1 MKKMFP
7 PLLLILCPVV
17 FAWGVSAPSRRQTP
31 DTAAEQAFLKLI
43 QEQGVKK
50 ARQVFDEARRR
61 DSRAVLFSEA
71 ALNAL
76 GYKFLYERKQLE
88 DAIAIFQL
96 NVEAYPASAN
106 VYDSLAEAYLGQGR
120 KDLAERNYR
129 KSLELNPRNGNA
141 IQMLARIL
149 APLPK
154 DGWEDRSSHRSDF
167 VTVNG
172 VRLHYLDWGGRG
184 DTLLLLTGM
193 GNSAHIYDDLAPQF
207 TDRFRV
213 LALTRR
219 GHGQSDKP
227 RTGYDTETL
236 VEDIAQFLDAL
247 KIERAHLAGHSLAGD
262 ELTLFAGRYPER
274 VGKLVYLD
282 AANDRSTLTDQDIF
296 NRIPE
301 VFALLTPSLADVAS
315 YQTYR
320 DWVRKKQYGFWSAA
334 QEADFRET
342 RFGADGE
349 LKPALPNYVVNALNQ
364 STRLA
369 HPDYGKLRAPA
380 LSFHALYSMATAF
393 PWLAPDDDRETLR
406 KAREFLH
413 LTLIPHQRKQA
424 ERFGRE
430 VMGGRVIV
438 WPATHHYLFI
448 TRRAEVRRA
457 MWDFLRRK

>member
-1 MKKMFP
+1 MKKLFP
-7 PLLLILCPVV
+7 PLLLILLPVV
-17 FAWGVSAPSRRQTP
+17 FAGGASSSSRRQTP
-31 DTAAEQAFLKLI
+31 DAATEQAFLKLI
-43 QEQGVKK
+43 QEQGAQK
-50 ARQVFDEARRR
+50 ARQVFAEARRR

-76 GYKFLYERKQLE
+76 GYKFLYERKQPE
-88 DAIAIFQL
+88 DAIVIFQL

-106 VYDSLAEAYLGQGR
+106 VYDSLAEAYLTQGR
-120 KDLAERNYR
+120 KDLADRNYR

-141 IQMLARIL
+141 TQMLARMWVT
-149 APLPK
+149 LPK

-167 VTVNG
+167 ATANG

-184 DTLLLLTGM
+184 ETLLLLTGM

-213 LALTRR
+213 IALTRR

-227 RTGYDTETL
+227 QTGYDTETL

-262 ELTLFAGRYPER
+262 ELTRFAGRHPER

-301 VFALLTPSLADVAS
+301 VFALLMPSLADVAS

-342 RFGADGE
+342 RFSANGE

-364 STRLA
+364 NARLA

-393 PWLAPDDDRETLR
+393 PWLAPDADRETLS
-406 KAREFLH
+406 KAREFLR
-413 LTLIPHQRKQA
+413 LRLIPHQRKQA

-448 TRRAEVRRA
+448 TRRAAVRRA
-457 MWDFLRRK
+457 MREFLRGK

>member
-1 MKKMFP
+1 MNTSLPFGSFIGE
-7 PLLLILCPVV
+7 L
-17 FAWGVSAPSRRQTP
+17 RR
-31 DTAAEQAFLKLI
+31 E
-43 QEQGVKK
+43 V
-50 ARQVFDEARRR
+50 EAHGFRFGE
-61 DSRAVLFSEA
+61 VLDITDGEV
-71 ALNAL
+71 
-76 GYKFLYERKQLE
+76 RKHTHE
-88 DAIAIFQL
+88 DAHFCFIVQG
-96 NVEAYPASAN
+96 AYVSSVRDRESVHAASTMLFHPA
-106 VYDSLAEAYLGQGR
+106 GTTHR
-120 KDLAERNYR
+120 
-129 KSLELNPRNGNA
+129 
-141 IQMLARIL
+141 
-149 APLPK
+149 
-154 DGWEDRSSHRSDF
+154 DRFHQR
-167 VTVNG
+167 
-172 VRLHYLDWGGRG
+172 GGRFLTVSI
-184 DTLLLLTGM
+184 TLLLLTGM

-213 LALTRR
+213 IALTRR

-236 VEDIAQFLDAL
+236 VEDIARFLDAL

-262 ELTLFAGRYPER
+262 ELTRFAGRYPER
-274 VGKLVYLD
+274 VAKLVYLD

-301 VFALLTPSLADVAS
+301 VFALLTPSLADAAS

-369 HPDYGKLRAPA
+369 HPDYGKIRAPA